1 MQAMGNSLRSCVAA
15 AIGHGSPRAF
25 GFQKYL
31 AFSPGSRT
39 INPERGS
46 IMARERIT
54 AVGEA
59 AALLLSEEV
68 LDKLGI
74 AIGDE
79 VELSLI
85 DRTLM
90 LQPPDEA
97 ARGQQLAAITTRVLA
112 RRQRAYTQLAQGPA
126 ERRSPCFSSVPT
138 KCSLSMRGPWGQ
150 PPGCLPQRRVLR
162 SRRRRGDRPGGRYMA
177 GATRLCARRAA

>member
-1 MQAMGNSLRSCVAA
+1 LSLDVVTKFKAY
-15 AIGHGSPRAF
+15 IAF

-31 AFSPGSRT
+31 AFSYGSRT

-46 IMARERIT
+46 MMSRERIT
-54 AVGEA
+54 AVGESA
-59 AALLLSEEV
+59 AVLLPKEV

-90 LQPPDEA
+90 LQPLDEA
-97 ARGQQLAAITTRVLA
+97 NRAQQLAAITKAVFT
-112 RRQRAYTQLAQGPA
+112 RRQRAYTELAQGP
-126 ERRSPCFSSVPT
+126 E
-138 KCSLSMRGPWGQ
+138 
-150 PPGCLPQRRVLR
+150 
-162 SRRRRGDRPGGRYMA
+162 
-177 GATRLCARRAA
+177 